1 MARRKPS
8 VRDGGVV
15 VDDGGRPVTDAGGR
29 LVFRTTTG
37 KLVLDDAGTA
47 PTEPLSG
54 TPAGS

>member
-1 MARRKPS
+1 MAKRKS

-29 LVFRTTTG
+29 LVFRTSTG
-37 KLVLDDAGTA
+37 KLVLDDQGTA
-47 PTEPLSG
+47 PLTPLSS